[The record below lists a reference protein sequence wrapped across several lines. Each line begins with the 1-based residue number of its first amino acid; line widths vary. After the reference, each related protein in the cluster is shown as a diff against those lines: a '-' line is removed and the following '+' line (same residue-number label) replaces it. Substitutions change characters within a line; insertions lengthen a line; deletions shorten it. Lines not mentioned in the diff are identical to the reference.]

1 MNEEKSN
8 QLQNSAGILKT
19 NGFDAL
25 LQYPDDFRFDVVL
38 YDFTAGGCLLPFL
51 HKFNSP
57 PLVAMTAYGNPSLL
71 NSIIGGH
78 QYYSYVP
85 HYYLHY
91 GQDMNIFERL
101 LNFAV
106 HIIEY

>member
-1 MNEEKSN
+1 M
-8 QLQNSAGILKT
+8 KT
-19 NGFDAL
+19 KGFDTL
-25 LQYPDDFRFDVVL
+25 MQYPDNFHFDVVL

-51 HKFNSP
+51 HKFNNP
-57 PLVAMTAYGNPSLL
+57 PLISMTAYGNPSLST
-71 NSIIGGH
+71 SIIGGH

-91 GQDMNIFERL
+91 DKDMNIFQRIY
-101 LNFAV
+101 NFAV